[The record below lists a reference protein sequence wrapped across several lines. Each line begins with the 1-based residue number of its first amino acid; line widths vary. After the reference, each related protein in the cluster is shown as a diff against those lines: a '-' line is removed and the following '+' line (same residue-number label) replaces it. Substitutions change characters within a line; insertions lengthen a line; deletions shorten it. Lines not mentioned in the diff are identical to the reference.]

1 MEVQY
6 ACTLADYVEVLTTAR
21 SRTLKQKIFGAV
33 IALALLTLGVAAM
46 VGLGFRQG
54 VATLIVVVLLPGFWL
69 IRRYVGFPFW
79 VKRDFAKHPN
89 FSRERTL
96 RVDESSLTWSSEV
109 DRSETK
115 WQAFSRFQETEN
127 LFVLYLGERLAEAVP
142 KRALAG
148 AQLDEFRQLLLRKL
162 PQQPNSSDPRSVHAS
177 LA

>member
-6 ACTLADYVEVLTTAR
+6 TCNLADYVEVLKTSG
-21 SRTLKQKIFGAV
+21 SRTLKRKTFGAAV
-33 IALALLTLGVAAM
+33 GIVLIALGAAVM

-54 VATLIVVVLLPGFWL
+54 VAFLIMVVLLPAFWL
-69 IRRYVGFPFW
+69 IRRYVLYPLW
-79 VKRDFAKHPN
+79 VRKDFAKHPN
-89 FSRERTL
+89 FSRVRTL
-96 RVDESSLTWSSEV
+96 RADESGLTWSSEV

-115 WQAFSRFQETEN
+115 WQAFTGFKETDN

-148 AQLDEFRQLLLRKL
+148 PQLHEFRHLLFEKL
-162 PQQPNSSDPRSVHAS
+162 PQKLDSSDRRSANVP